1 MHIPHTFPSL
11 LTPGTPAPVLLIG
24 AGMSF
29 GLVPIATKWAQE
41 IVDRYAEVIK
51 ILGITVTP
59 PKTSAP
65 KELYDWADEVL
76 KELAKTLSEDEAK
89 LRLADA
95 MGVVSDPRFH
105 AKIGI
110 PLRGNTP
117 RHRIA
122 ARFAREKRLEVI
134 WSLNFDCIMET
145 ALESVGLLPHPK
157 PTSHLNN
164 PLPWRRWYCSWSPG
178 DAHTPT
184 AKKECT
190 LHVIKPHGCVKKLA
204 KGQAVFVVTAAELKA
219 LPAKLNTV
227 AGRLKVVFSDAPL
240 TAVGWSAE
248 EQYIHDEIDDVKQ
261 QQTLATTP
269 DCLSIIDPYWSPKP
283 PSTVDTNHNKL
294 ATAFGVSQAA
304 CHFPASSSGNPT
316 TDQFFQWLQTRF
328 GLERLEQSAK
338 ANSQNLPDWNAKA
351 NDLLTIKNQF
361 PEPMPA
367 DWLNSF
373 FDDFLAVWVRLCCN
387 ARKVIFIKNAPIHP
401 DIIATHRRDDHIPW
415 GYENSVR
422 DDLLAVIP
430 LILSLRGTPPTKTA
444 SKWDFSEFPGA
455 FWDKADGH
463 LVLPLP
469 AWNGN
474 NMPIELAAI
483 KPLVDGWNWSR
494 KGIIYKVSIL
504 PLLPK
509 PTYASTGDD
518 NFILRSSIA
527 QVMKS
532 SRFSTPHDI
541 GLVTL
546 ADM

>member
-1 MHIPHTFPSL
+1 
-11 LTPGTPAPVLLIG
+11 
-24 AGMSF
+24 MSF
-29 GLVPIATKWAQE
+29 GLVPDAKKWAQE
-41 IVDRYAEVIK
+41 IVDRYTEVTK
-51 ILGITVTP
+51 ILGITITQ
-59 PKTSAP
+59 PKTSAQ

-76 KELAKTLSEDEAK
+76 KELTKTLSEDEAK

-105 AKIGI
+105 AKVGI

-117 RHRIA
+117 RHRIVA
-122 ARFAREKRLEVI
+122 HFAREKRLEVI

-157 PTSHLNN
+157 PTSQQNN
-164 PLPWRRWYCSWSPG
+164 PLPWRRWYCTWSPG

-184 AKKECT
+184 TKQDCT

-204 KGQAVFVVTAAELKA
+204 KRQAVFVVTADELRA
-219 LPAKLNTV
+219 LPSKLIAVN
-227 AGRLKVVFSDAPL
+227 GRLNVVFSDAPL
-240 TAVGWSAE
+240 TAVGWSAAE
-248 EQYIHDEIDDVKQ
+248 EYIHDEIDDIKQ

-269 DCLSIIDPYWSPKP
+269 DRLSIIDPYWSPEP
-283 PSTVDTNHNKL
+283 PSTADTNHNKL
-294 ATAFGVSQAA
+294 AAAFGVSQAD
-304 CHFPASSSGNPT
+304 CHFPTSSSGNPT
-316 TDQFFQWLQTRF
+316 TDQFFQWLQTRY

-338 ANSQNLPDWNAKA
+338 ANGQNLLAWNAKA
-351 NDLLTIKNQF
+351 NDLLSIKNQL
-361 PEPMPA
+361 PEPMPT

-387 ARKVIFIKNAPIHP
+387 ARKVIYIKNAPIQP

-422 DDLLAVIP
+422 EDLLAIIP
-430 LILSLRGTPPTKTA
+430 LILSLRGTPPTKATM
-444 SKWDFSEFPGA
+444 KWNFDEFPGA
-455 FWDKADGH
+455 LWNEADGH

-474 NMPIELAAI
+474 NMPLELAAI
-483 KPLVDGWNWSR
+483 KPLVDGWSWSR
-494 KGIIYKVSIL
+494 KGIICKVSIL
-504 PLLPK
+504 PLLPQ
-509 PTYASTGDD
+509 PNYIPDRDD
-518 NFILRSSIA
+518 NTILRSSIA

-541 GLVTL
+541 GVVALT
-546 ADM
+546 DM